1 MARRPSR
8 QAMGSSATLPQ
19 RTEESVVTQVARDR
33 RNGPMERM
41 HVSAREGWKAEVCK
55 YLPESTY
62 WGEGIC
68 YRFTEAQIAELNVAT
83 AELQSMTMS
92 AVNYAVHN
100 PTVFTQ
106 FRIPENYAE
115 MVRQSWLRKDPT
127 VYGRFDLLYDG
138 KNPPKLIEYNSRSSD
153 AALIGRGSSV
163 PSWSNLAGTKS
174 ATNRPPARALPA
186 VLRS

>member
-1 MARRPSR
+1 
-8 QAMGSSATLPQ
+8 
-19 RTEESVVTQVARDR
+19 
-33 RNGPMERM
+33 MERM

-55 YLPESTY
+55 YLPEPTY

-138 KNPPKLIEYNSRSSD
+138 KNPPKLIEYNGD
-153 AALIGRGSSV
+153 TPALITESSPVQWYWFEQMAPSCLRV
-163 PSWSNLAGTKS
+163 PTSLTACTKS
-174 ATNRPPARALPA
+174 L
-186 VLRS
+186 